1 MGFDNKYT
9 QEIRE
14 NEHFTVIVH
23 QEVENLYHENREM
36 SEKIVKHLEELV
48 ASQKTIIDE
57 LKNKL
62 KM

>member
-1 MGFDNKYT
+1 MGFDNKYM

-14 NEHFTVIVH
+14 NEHFTVIAH

-48 ASQKTIIDE
+48 ESQKIIIDE

>member
-1 MGFDNKYT
+1 M

-14 NEHFTVIVH
+14 NEHFTVIAH

-48 ASQKTIIDE
+48 ESQKIIIDE